1 MKRTDLA
8 AFLRSRRERITPE
21 MAGLPPGTRRR
32 TPGLRREEVAQLAG
46 VGVTW
51 YTWLEQGRPINASI
65 HVLDAVART
74 LQLDPAE
81 RLHLFRLAGHQDPIP
96 AADSS
101 RVTAEM
107 RQILDQLSPMP
118 ACIAT
123 SRHDVLAW
131 NAAYAALFPEITAS
145 PQHNTLWLIFTRPA
159 DLFTRLVNDEE
170 ELARTVAVFRG
181 AYSRHAHDPCWQEFT
196 EKLIAA
202 SPVFAR
208 MWARQ
213 DVADPGRRTK
223 IFTNDAVGELR
234 FTTTNFSC
242 DAATETRMIVYS
254 PADEATRSAVVW
266 LTAHA
271 RESV

>member
-8 AFLRSRRERITPE
+8 AYLRSRRERITPD

-65 HVLDAVART
+65 QVLEAVART

-81 RLHLFRLAGHQDPIP
+81 RLHLFRLAGHQDPVP
-96 AADSS
+96 VADSG
-101 RVTAEM
+101 RVTPEM
-107 RQILDQLSPMP
+107 RQILDQLSPMA
-118 ACIAT
+118 ACIIT
-123 SRHDVLAW
+123 SRHDILAW
-131 NAAYAALFPEITAS
+131 NAAYAAIFPEIADS
-145 PQHNTLWLIFTRPA
+145 EPNSLWLIFTRD
-159 DLFTRLVNDEE
+159 DLFTRLVNREE
-170 ELARTVAVFRG
+170 ELARAAAIFRG
-181 AYSRHAHDPCWQEFT
+181 SYSRHAHDPCWKEFA
-196 EKLIAA
+196 EKLVAA
-202 SPVFAR
+202 SPEFAR

-213 DVADPGRRTK
+213 DVADPGHRDK
-223 IFTNDAVGELR
+223 VFVNDAVGELH

-242 DAATETRMIVYS
+242 DAATETRMIIYT
-254 PADEATRSAVVW
+254 PANEATRSGVVW
-266 LTAHA
+266 LTAHT